1 MAVVHKTQ
9 QVAPP
14 VQEQQVKVL
23 QVHLGLTTAA
33 VFGQA
38 VVAEV
43 QEPLEQ
49 QGTLVQVAQAGL
61 VYQIQLVVQPYFMQ
75 AGVGVVDGMLLLAQA
90 AMAEEALVQLVL
102 AHLQAGLLVAQIQE
116 AVADQ
121 GSDLVMVTAQQEVQA

>member
-1 MAVVHKTQ
+1 
-9 QVAPP
+9 
-14 VQEQQVKVL
+14 L